1 MSTRPPIP
9 PADRVL
15 VEQYLDGVLAPA
27 ERAAFE
33 ARLAAEPALRDA
45 LRDAE
50 DLQGA
55 IDASLARLYRYT
67 PPKAGSAGAT
77 PQSASTP
84 ARRDGTPLRF
94 TRRLWVLTGIAAA
107 VVLASVVLM
116 LYRPAA
122 ITYREPDALYA
133 QYDAA
138 GFRPAWKCESDQE
151 FADATAF
158 YLGSSVVV
166 PLATPGVEVL
176 GWSYADELG
185 KGTPIS
191 QQTLSLLTR
200 VEGRNVLVLMDRVD
214 RDRDLRVARD
224 SGLRLF
230 RRVVNNLVLYEVT
243 PLDAPRVLPVAI
255 PAAPTPRGSVREPP
269 AHTPFDPERPGPG
282 SPPPDDGD

>member
-1 MSTRPPIP
+1 MSERPPLS
-9 PADRVL
+9 PADRAL
-15 VEQYLDGVLAPA
+15 LEQYLDGVLAPA

-33 ARLAAEPALRDA
+33 ARLEREPALRDE
-45 LRDAE
+45 LRERE

-67 PPKAGSAGAT
+67 PPKAGSMGAT
-77 PQSASTP
+77 REGGP
-84 ARRDGTPLRF
+84 ARPDSRPVRF

-116 LYRPAA
+116 LYRPSA

-158 YLGSSVVV
+158 YLGSAVVV

-176 GWSYADELG
+176 GWSYADEFG

-200 VEGRNVLVLMDRVD
+200 VEGRNVLVLMDRAD
-214 RDRDLRVARD
+214 RDRTLRVARD

-243 PLDAPRVLPVAI
+243 PLDAPRVLPAAI
-255 PAAPTPRGSVREPP
+255 PATPTPRGSVREPP
-269 AHTPFDPERPGPG
+269 AHTPFDPERPSPNR
-282 SPPPDDGD
+282 PPPDDGD